1 MSKIKFYCHDVLSIL
16 VKFEAEK
23 NLEKKGWQQFLATSF

>member
-16 VKFEAEK
+16 MKFVAEK
-23 NLEKKGWQQFLATSF
+23 NLEKKDDSNS

>member
-16 VKFEAEK
+16 MKFEAEK
-23 NLEKKGWQQFLATSF
+23 NLEKMDDSNS